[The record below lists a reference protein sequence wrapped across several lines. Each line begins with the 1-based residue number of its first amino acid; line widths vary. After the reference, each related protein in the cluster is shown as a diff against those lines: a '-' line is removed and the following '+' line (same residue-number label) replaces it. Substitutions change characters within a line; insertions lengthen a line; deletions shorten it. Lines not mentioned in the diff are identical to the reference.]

1 MEKVSADHV
10 AFGHALRQFRKRT
23 GLSQE
28 GLGDVAGLHRTYI
41 GGIER
46 GEQNPSFTN
55 ILRIS
60 KALDA
65 KLSDIV
71 RAYEGAAD
79 EA

>member
-1 MEKVSADHV
+1 MEKVSPDHV
-10 AFGHALRQFRKRT
+10 AFGHALRAFRERT

-28 GLGDVAGLHRTYI
+28 GLGDEAGLHRTYI

-55 ILRIS
+55 LLRIS

-71 RAYEGAAD
+71 RAYEGL
-79 EA
+79 